1 MSVSAIILFSSAWTW
16 KNPIRYEY
24 SQSTNASLCKKL
36 TNNFWWEAEA
46 VIQKWSEKGIP
57 LRKHKNKDIF
67 RCLITIWSNGIA
79 RKQLNELISVK
90 TSISN
95 IFHFFCL

>member
-1 MSVSAIILFSSAWTW
+1 MRIANVSQRDHFIFISMDL

-46 VIQKWSEKGIP
+46 VIQKWSEK
-57 LRKHKNKDIF
+57 RY
-67 RCLITIWSNGIA
+67 SS
-79 RKQLNELISVK
+79 QK
-90 TSISN
+90 T
-95 IFHFFCL
+95 